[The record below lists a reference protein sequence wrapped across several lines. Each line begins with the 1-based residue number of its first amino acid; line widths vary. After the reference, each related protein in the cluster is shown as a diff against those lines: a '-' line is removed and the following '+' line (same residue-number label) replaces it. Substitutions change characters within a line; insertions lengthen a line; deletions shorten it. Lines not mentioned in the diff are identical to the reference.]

1 MNKFLLISGGSR
13 GIGLATIS
21 LFLQQGYQVINLSRK
36 QPPVDDVHHFTVD
49 MSSLS
54 WVDAVAEQLAQTLDA
69 ADQIVLVH
77 NAAVLEKDSVL
88 EIDPLSFQRVLQL
101 NVIAASQLN
110 TAILPKM
117 KPGSS
122 ILYVNSTLGEQAVAN
137 TCSYV
142 VSKHAQLG
150 LMKTT
155 CQDLFG
161 SGIHTA
167 AICPGFTDTEML
179 RDHVG
184 NEQEILDYFSQQN
197 AFGRLLEPGE
207 IADTIWFCS
216 QNPAINGSI
225 IHANLGQKQY

>member
-1 MNKFLLISGGSR
+1 MKRFLVISGGSR

-21 LFLQQGYQVINLSRK
+21 LFKERGYEVINLSRQ
-36 QPPVDDVHHFTVD
+36 QPAVDDIEHVAVD
-49 MSSLS
+49 MSAQDWIANAAAQLRESLA
-54 WVDAVAEQLAQTLDA
+54 D
-69 ADQIVLVH
+69 ADQIALVH
-77 NAAVLEKDSVL
+77 NAAVLEKDSVRD
-88 EIDPLSFQRVLQL
+88 IDPAALQRVLQL

-110 TAILPKM
+110 AAVLPLM
-117 KPGSS
+117 KAGSS
-122 ILYVNSTLGEQAVAN
+122 ILYVNSTLGEQAVAG

-150 LMKTT
+150 LMKST

-179 RDHVG
+179 RAHVG
-184 NEQEILDYFSQQN
+184 NAQDILDYFSQQN
-197 AFGRLLEPGE
+197 SFGRLLEPRE

-216 QNPAINGSI
+216 QSPAINGAV
-225 IHANLGQKQY
+225 IHANLGQKEY